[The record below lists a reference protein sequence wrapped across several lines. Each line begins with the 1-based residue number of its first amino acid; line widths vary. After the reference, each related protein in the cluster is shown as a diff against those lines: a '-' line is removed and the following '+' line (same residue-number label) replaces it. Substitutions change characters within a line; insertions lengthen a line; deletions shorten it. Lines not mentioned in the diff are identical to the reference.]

1 MLYTAIDIA
10 KYIVSYCS
18 NKKQPISNLKL
29 QKILYYA
36 WIDYYKR
43 TGNALFLNDI
53 CAWQLGPVIPDV
65 YYEFC
70 SYAGTPIFESFDVSI
85 DSNDIKT
92 INSIIDSYISVPASA
107 LVNRSHKKGGA
118 WDIVYQD
125 GIGNRNIIP
134 FSLIRE
140 KECGC

>member
-18 NKKQPISNLKL
+18 NKKQPISNL
-29 QKILYYA
+29 
-36 WIDYYKR
+36 
-43 TGNALFLNDI
+43 DI

>member
-1 MLYTAIDIA
+1 MISPCLFIIQEILVEGTDTIC
-10 KYIVSYCS
+10 IVSYCS

-85 DSNDIKT
+85 DS
-92 INSIIDSYISVPASA
+92 
-107 LVNRSHKKGGA
+107 KK
-118 WDIVYQD
+118 
-125 GIGNRNIIP
+125 
-134 FSLIRE
+134 
-140 KECGC
+140 

>member
-70 SYAGTPIFESFDVSI
+70 SYAGTPIFESFDVCI